1 MLFADYALLGLGGA
15 VSCFA
20 ALRWERER
28 VRRSLVLSFIGG
40 AVCGLAWCLDAGIRL
55 GSGACL
61 LFLVSYM
68 AVLLRHGRSR
78 RNPWSISWQPCLSPA
93 AALACCGWC
102 RERSLGFL
110 TSPLSFGRC
119 WR

>member
-68 AVLLRHGRSR
+68 AVLLRHGAEQGKSLGD
-78 RNPWSISWQPCLSPA
+78 IL

-110 TSPLSFGRC
+110 TSPLSSGRC